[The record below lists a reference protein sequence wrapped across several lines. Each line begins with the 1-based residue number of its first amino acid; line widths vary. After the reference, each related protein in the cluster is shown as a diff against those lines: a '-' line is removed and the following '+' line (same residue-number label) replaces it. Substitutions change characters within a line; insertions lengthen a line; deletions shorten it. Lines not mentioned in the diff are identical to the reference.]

1 MSPHP
6 VIIDCDPG
14 TDDAI
19 ALLLAFAS
27 PELDVRLVTVAGG
40 NAGLAHTLANARA
53 VVGLTGRAVP
63 VMAGAERPLLGSFTA
78 AAHVHGADGIN
89 GVMLPDG
96 PPAAPG
102 VAADAIRDAL
112 RSAGPEGL
120 TLVGIGPATNLALAL
135 ACEPALAAQ
144 VREIVLMTG
153 AWGEG
158 NVTPAAEFNAWSDP
172 EALAVVLACGRPI
185 TVASLELTAQALCT
199 PARLAQFQSA
209 DQGACS
215 RAAAAILASV
225 PMTERHGQRG
235 HPQHD
240 ACAVM
245 WLAAPSLF
253 TARPAH
259 AEVELG
265 AGPARGRTV
274 IDRWG
279 RRQDP
284 NIHLLD
290 RLDPDGFFRL
300 LRERVATLP

>member
-1 MSPHP
+1 MSSRP

-19 ALLLAFAS
+19 ALFLALAS
-27 PELDVRLVTVAGG
+27 PELEVRLVTVAGG

-63 VMAGAERPLLGSFTA
+63 VVAGADRPLLGSFTA

-89 GVMLPDG
+89 GVVLPDG
-96 PPAAPG
+96 PPAALG

-112 RSAGPEGL
+112 RSSGPDGV

-135 ACEPALAAQ
+135 ACEPVLAAK
-144 VREIVLMTG
+144 VREVVLMTG
-153 AWGEG
+153 AWAEG

-172 EALAVVLACGRPI
+172 EALAVVFACGRPI
-185 TVASLELTAQALCT
+185 TVATLELTAQALCT
-199 PARLAQFQSA
+199 PARLVEFQSL
-209 DQGACS
+209 GESACS
-215 RAAAAILASV
+215 RAAAAILTSV
-225 PMTERHGQRG
+225 PMTERHGERG

-245 WLAAPSLF
+245 WLVAPALF
-253 TARPAH
+253 TVRPAQ

-265 AGPARGRTV
+265 GGPARGRTV
-274 IDRWG
+274 IDRWAG
-279 RRQDP
+279 RPNP
-284 NIHLLD
+284 NISLLD
-290 RLDPDGFFRL
+290 RLDADGFFRV